1 MAITNLLIKLKPEEV
16 PDFMKGRF
24 FELYINNGSSAVL
37 GYDDVTA
44 EKLTYAGWVELREDG
59 TIEFG
64 EPGV

>member
-16 PDFMKGRF
+16 PSFLKGAF
-24 FELYINNGSSAVL
+24 FELHAEPK
-37 GYDDVTA
+37 YDDDGVQ
-44 EKLTYAGWVELREDG
+44 LNPDTYLGWVHIREDG